1 MHIKIMH
8 IVIFWELLGI
18 MYEVKKVI
26 NNNIVSSI
34 DSNGNEVILRGLG
47 IGFQKKPKDLIEEDK
62 VEKIYANL
70 NKNMLGMFQSL
81 LQEIPSE
88 YEEVCS
94 DIIDNIK
101 NKLDVKVNDNI
112 YISLID
118 HISFAIKRKHENL
131 EYKNALLWEI
141 KKFYPREYELGV
153 EAVSIIKDRLNEE
166 FSLDEAG
173 FIALHIVNA
182 ELGSKIDDTVTI
194 TEILHKIL
202 QIVKYYYGIEFD
214 EDSLHYERFIT
225 HLKFFCNR
233 VMSDA
238 EYVVDDAE
246 LNQVIREKYKKD
258 YKCAEKIRQFIKT
271 EYNKDITEEEMTY
284 LTIHFKRIS
293 QGR

>member
-1 MHIKIMH
+1 
-8 IVIFWELLGI
+8 
-18 MYEVKKVI
+18 MYEIKKVI
-26 NNNIVSSI
+26 NNNIVSSV
-34 DSNGNEVILRGLG
+34 DLNGNEVILRGLG
-47 IGFQKKPKDLIEEDK
+47 IGFQKKANDIVEEDK
-62 VEKIYANL
+62 IEKIYGDL
-70 NKNMLGMFQSL
+70 NKNILGKLQYL
-81 LQEIPSE
+81 LQEIPPE

-94 DIIDNIK
+94 DIIDNIR
-101 NKLDVKVNDNI
+101 NKLNVKVNDTI

-131 EYKNALLWEI
+131 KYKNALLWEI

-153 EAVSIIKDRLNEE
+153 ESINIIKDRLNEE

-182 ELGSKIDDTVTI
+182 ELGSKIDDTVII
-194 TEILHKIL
+194 TEIMHKIL

-233 VMSDA
+233 VMSNT
-238 EYVVDDAE
+238 ECVVDDAE

-258 YKCAEKIRQFIKT
+258 YKCVEKIKQFIKT
-271 EYNKDITEEEMTY
+271 EYGKDITEEEMTY
-284 LTIHFKRIS
+284 LTIHLKRIS

>member
-1 MHIKIMH
+1 
-8 IVIFWELLGI
+8 
-18 MYEVKKVI
+18 MYEIKKVI
-26 NNNIVSSI
+26 NNNIVSSV
-34 DSNGNEVILRGLG
+34 DLNGNEVILRGLG
-47 IGFQKKPKDLIEEDK
+47 IGFQKKANDIVEEDK
-62 VEKIYANL
+62 IEKIYGDL
-70 NKNMLGMFQSL
+70 NKNILGKLQYL
-81 LQEIPSE
+81 LQEIPPE

-94 DIIDNIK
+94 DIIDNIR
-101 NKLDVKVNDNI
+101 NKLNVKVNDTI

-131 EYKNALLWEI
+131 KYKNALLWEI

-153 EAVSIIKDRLNEE
+153 EAINIIKDRLNEE

-182 ELGSKIDDTVTI
+182 ELGSKIDDTVII
-194 TEILHKIL
+194 TEIMHKIL

-233 VMSDA
+233 VMSNT
-238 EYVVDDAE
+238 ECVVDDAE

-258 YKCAEKIRQFIKT
+258 YKCVEKIKQFIKT
-271 EYNKDITEEEMTY
+271 EYGKDITEEEMTY
-284 LTIHFKRIS
+284 LTIHLKRIS

>member
-1 MHIKIMH
+1 
-8 IVIFWELLGI
+8 
-18 MYEVKKVI
+18 MYEIKKVI
-26 NNNIVSSI
+26 NNNIVSSV
-34 DSNGNEVILRGLG
+34 DLNGNEVILRGLG
-47 IGFQKKPKDLIEEDK
+47 IGFQKKANDIVEEDK
-62 VEKIYANL
+62 IEKIYGDL
-70 NKNMLGMFQSL
+70 NKNILGKLQSL
-81 LQEIPSE
+81 LQEIPPE

-94 DIIDNIK
+94 DIIDNIRS
-101 NKLDVKVNDNI
+101 KLNVKVNDTI
-112 YISLID
+112 YIALID

-131 EYKNALLWEI
+131 KYKNALLWEI

-153 EAVSIIKDRLNEE
+153 ESINIIKDRLNEE

-182 ELGSKIDDTVTI
+182 ELGSKLDDTVII
-194 TEILHKIL
+194 TEIMHKIL

-214 EDSLHYERFIT
+214 EESLHYERFIT

-233 VMSDA
+233 VMSNT
-238 EYVVDDAE
+238 ECVVDDAE

-258 YKCAEKIRQFIKT
+258 YKCVEKIKQFIKT

-284 LTIHFKRIS
+284 LTIHLKRIS

>member
-1 MHIKIMH
+1 M
-8 IVIFWELLGI
+8 
-18 MYEVKKVI
+18 KKVI

-47 IGFQKKPKDLIEEDK
+47 IGFQKKTKDLIEEDK
-62 VEKIYANL
+62 IEKIYANL

-81 LQEIPSE
+81 LQEIPPE

-112 YISLID
+112 YISLIN
-118 HISFAIKRKHENL
+118 HISFAIKRKHEKL

-246 LNQVIREKYKKD
+246 LNQVIRDKYKKD

>member
-1 MHIKIMH
+1 M
-8 IVIFWELLGI
+8 VGI
-18 MYEVKKVI
+18 MYEIKKVI
-26 NNNIVSSI
+26 NNNIVSSV
-34 DSNGNEVILRGLG
+34 DLNGNEVILRGLG
-47 IGFQKKPKDLIEEDK
+47 IGFQKKANDIVEEDK
-62 VEKIYANL
+62 IEKIYGDL
-70 NKNMLGMFQSL
+70 NKNILGKLQYL
-81 LQEIPSE
+81 LQEIPPE

-94 DIIDNIK
+94 DIIDNIR
-101 NKLDVKVNDNI
+101 NKLNVKVNDTI

-131 EYKNALLWEI
+131 KYKNALLWEI

-153 EAVSIIKDRLNEE
+153 EAINIIKDRLNEE

-182 ELGSKIDDTVTI
+182 ELGSKLDDTVII
-194 TEILHKIL
+194 TEIMHKIL

-214 EDSLHYERFIT
+214 EESLHYERFIT

-233 VMSDA
+233 VMSNT
-238 EYVVDDAE
+238 ECVVDDAE

-258 YKCAEKIRQFIKT
+258 YKCVEKIKQFIKT
-271 EYNKDITEEEMTY
+271 EYGKDITEEEMTY
-284 LTIHFKRIS
+284 LTIHLKRIS

>member
-1 MHIKIMH
+1 M
-8 IVIFWELLGI
+8 VGI
-18 MYEVKKVI
+18 MYEIKKVI
-26 NNNIVSSI
+26 NNNIVSSV
-34 DSNGNEVILRGLG
+34 DLNGNEVILRGLG
-47 IGFQKKPKDLIEEDK
+47 IGFQKKANDIVEEDK
-62 VEKIYANL
+62 IEKIYGDL
-70 NKNMLGMFQSL
+70 NKNILGKLQYL
-81 LQEIPSE
+81 LQEIPPE

-94 DIIDNIK
+94 DIIDNIR
-101 NKLDVKVNDNI
+101 NKLNVKVNDTI

-131 EYKNALLWEI
+131 KYKNALLWEI

-153 EAVSIIKDRLNEE
+153 ESINIIKDRLNEE

-182 ELGSKIDDTVTI
+182 ELGSKIDDTVII
-194 TEILHKIL
+194 TEIMHKIL

-233 VMSDA
+233 VMSNT
-238 EYVVDDAE
+238 ECVVDDAE

-258 YKCAEKIRQFIKT
+258 YKCVEKIKQFIKT
-271 EYNKDITEEEMTY
+271 EYGKDITEEEMTY
-284 LTIHFKRIS
+284 LTIHLKRIS

>member
-1 MHIKIMH
+1 M
-8 IVIFWELLGI
+8 VGI
-18 MYEVKKVI
+18 MYEIKKVI
-26 NNNIVSSI
+26 NNNLVSSV
-34 DSNGNEVILRGLG
+34 DLNGNEVILRGLG
-47 IGFQKKPKDLIEEDK
+47 IGFQKKANDIVEEDK
-62 VEKIYANL
+62 IEKIYGDL
-70 NKNMLGMFQSL
+70 NKNILGKLQYL
-81 LQEIPSE
+81 LQEIPPE

-94 DIIDNIK
+94 DIIDNIR
-101 NKLDVKVNDNI
+101 NKLNVKVNDTI

-131 EYKNALLWEI
+131 KYKNALLWEI

-153 EAVSIIKDRLNEE
+153 ESINIIKDRLNEE

-182 ELGSKIDDTVTI
+182 ELGSKIDDTVII
-194 TEILHKIL
+194 TEIMHKIL

-233 VMSDA
+233 VMSNT
-238 EYVVDDAE
+238 ECVVDDAE

-258 YKCAEKIRQFIKT
+258 YKCVEKIKQFIKT
-271 EYNKDITEEEMTY
+271 EYGKDITEEEMTY
-284 LTIHFKRIS
+284 LTIHLKRIS

>member
-1 MHIKIMH
+1 M
-8 IVIFWELLGI
+8 VGI
-18 MYEVKKVI
+18 MYEIKKVI
-26 NNNIVSSI
+26 NNNIVSSV
-34 DSNGNEVILRGLG
+34 DLNGNEVILRGLG
-47 IGFQKKPKDLIEEDK
+47 IGFQKKANDIVEEDK
-62 VEKIYANL
+62 IEKIYGDL
-70 NKNMLGMFQSL
+70 NKNILGKLQYL
-81 LQEIPSE
+81 LQEIPPE

-94 DIIDNIK
+94 DIIDNIR
-101 NKLDVKVNDNI
+101 NKLNVKVNDTI

-131 EYKNALLWEI
+131 KYKNALLWEI

-153 EAVSIIKDRLNEE
+153 EAINIIKDRLNEE

-182 ELGSKIDDTVTI
+182 ELGSKIDDTVII
-194 TEILHKIL
+194 TEIMHKIL

-233 VMSDA
+233 VMSNT
-238 EYVVDDAE
+238 ECVVDDAE

-258 YKCAEKIRQFIKT
+258 YKCVEKIKQFIKT
-271 EYNKDITEEEMTY
+271 EYGKDITEEEMTY
-284 LTIHFKRIS
+284 LTIHLKRIS

>member
-1 MHIKIMH
+1 M
-8 IVIFWELLGI
+8 VGI
-18 MYEVKKVI
+18 MYEIKKVI
-26 NNNIVSSI
+26 NNNIVSSV
-34 DSNGNEVILRGLG
+34 DLNGNEVILRGLG
-47 IGFQKKPKDLIEEDK
+47 IGFQKKANDIVEEDK
-62 VEKIYANL
+62 IEKIYGDL
-70 NKNMLGMFQSL
+70 NKNILGKLQYL
-81 LQEIPSE
+81 LQEIPPE

-94 DIIDNIK
+94 DIIDNIR
-101 NKLDVKVNDNI
+101 NKLNVKVNDTI

-131 EYKNALLWEI
+131 KYKNALLWEI

-153 EAVSIIKDRLNEE
+153 EAINIIKDRLNEE

-182 ELGSKIDDTVTI
+182 ELGSKLDDTVII
-194 TEILHKIL
+194 TEIMHKIL

-233 VMSDA
+233 VMSNT
-238 EYVVDDAE
+238 ECVVDDAE

-258 YKCAEKIRQFIKT
+258 YKCVEKIKQFIKT
-271 EYNKDITEEEMTY
+271 EYGKDITEEEMTY
-284 LTIHFKRIS
+284 LTIHLKRIS